1 MTRLLL
7 PCLLGVAMPVLA
19 EVVERPVEY
28 QADGILCEG
37 WQAHEDGTS
46 ASRPAVLIVHQWTGI
61 SDHEKTSA
69 RRLAAMGYNVLVTDV
84 YGKGVRPQPPEAGR
98 EAGKYKKDRDLLRA
112 RLLAGLKV
120 LQADPRTDASRIACI
135 GYCFGGLAAI
145 ELARAGAPLRAAVSF
160 HGSLDSPR
168 PQDGANIRCRIL
180 ALHGADDPF
189 VPAPDLAAF
198 EQEMKQAG
206 VAYKLVQY
214 PGAVHAFTQRAAGND
229 PSKGAAY
236 NEAADKASWEEMKAC
251 FGDVFQH

>member
-1 MTRLLL
+1 MIRPFLAFVLSAAL
-7 PCLLGVAMPVLA
+7 PVAAGLI
-19 EVVERPVEY
+19 ERPVEY
-28 QADGILCEG
+28 QAGGVLFEG
-37 WQAHEDGTS
+37 WEAFDDKNTT
-46 ASRPAVLIVHQWTGI
+46 RLPAVLIVHQWTGI

-69 RRLAAMGYNVLVTDV
+69 RRLAAMGYNVLVADV

-120 LQADPRTDASRIACI
+120 LQEDPRTDGSRIACM
-135 GYCFGGLAAI
+135 GYCFGGMAAI

-189 VPAPDLAAF
+189 VPASDLGAF
-198 EQEMKQAG
+198 EQKMKQAG

-214 PGAVHAFTQRAAGND
+214 PGAVHAFTQRAAGDD
-229 PSKGAAY
+229 PSKSAAY
-236 NEAADKASWEEMKAC
+236 NEAADKASWEEMKTC
-251 FGDVFQH
+251 FGDVFQR